1 MVQIILETPMKSLSL
16 TLAIALAIA
25 LLAAPAF
32 SLQPYASDEAL
43 KPLPKLT
50 LTNLE
55 GKPIE
60 QETLSAE
67 VYVVDFWATWCG
79 PCITEIPYL
88 NRLQDKYA
96 ARGLQII
103 GVTLASG
110 EAKEV
115 QPFVTKY
122 KMKYSVLMGV
132 DEQAG
137 DFGIM
142 GFPTTFVVTKDWKI
156 YRKYIGGGVRK
167 AEQID
172 ADIQKLLEKQ

>member
-1 MVQIILETPMKSLSL
+1 MKSLFL
-16 TLAIALAIA
+16 TLLIA

-32 SLQPYASDEAL
+32 SLQPDANDEAL

-50 LTNLE
+50 LTDLD
-55 GKPIE
+55 GKPVKPE
-60 QETLSAE
+60 ALTAQ

-96 ARGLQII
+96 AKGLQII

-172 ADIQKLLEKQ
+172 EDIQKLLEKQ